1 MVYLIQI
8 KIMSDISLNGVLQY
22 VKPIGE
28 ELQHQIV
35 SNDTICL
42 HSDVYVLTR
51 LSELKLSQNMVD
63 IITNRL
69 QEVKDSMPNDLRQAF
84 DKLDDFQKM
93 DITDSRYQQFLSDRV
108 EKTKAFMS
116 QFDDAVKKAKDSEDS
131 EKLRQANLALRDF
144 VLRLGSDSDS
154 NNN

>member
-1 MVYLIQI
+1 MN
-8 KIMSDISLNGVLQY
+8 DISLSGVLHY

-28 ELQHQIV
+28 ELQHQVV
-35 SNDTICL
+35 SKDTVCL
-42 HSDVYVLTR
+42 HSDIYVLTR

-69 QEVKDSMPNDLRQAF
+69 QEVKDSMPTDLRQSF

-93 DITDSRYQQFLSDRV
+93 ELTDSRYQQFLSDKI

-116 QFDDAVKKAKDSEDS
+116 QLDDAVKNAKDSDDM
-131 EKLRQANLALRDF
+131 EKLRKANAALRDF
-144 VLRLGSDSDS
+144 VIRLGSDSDS
-154 NNN
+154 DKSE

>member
-1 MVYLIQI
+1 MV
-8 KIMSDISLNGVLQY
+8 DISLCGVLQY

-28 ELQHQIV
+28 ELQHQTV
-35 SNDTICL
+35 DSDTVCL

-63 IITNRL
+63 VITNRL
-69 QEVKDSMPNDLRQAF
+69 QEVKDSMPSDLRQSF

-93 DITDSRYQQFLSDRV
+93 EITDSRYQQFLSDKV

-116 QFDDAVKKAKDSEDS
+116 QLDDAVKKAKDSEDS
-131 EKLRQANLALRDF
+131 EKLRKANLALRDF
-144 VLRLGSDSDS
+144 VLRLGSDSEPS
-154 NNN
+154 KNE